1 MHWFYRGLCQW
12 ILLKLQFMG
21 IEHLLRRFPKK
32 KKKEEENLK
41 YCIELFQYTCNEYII
56 NGVRT
61 LVLIGTGCTGSCKYN
76 YLMITTMTVSFIRMN
91 SAHAPSRNKNN
102 ILMVLS
108 YTTNH
113 LLIKRPHKI
122 VNPID

>member
-1 MHWFYRGLCQW
+1 
-12 ILLKLQFMG
+12 LLKLQFMG